1 MGVAT
6 HKIRVKI
13 KFYEEVNG
21 TMAPCNVDVRKI
33 LLLPC
38 WHYCIWRVQ
47 CLQRVIEL
55 YQWVRV
61 IVQKFNV
68 ERMGALKFEWPCL
81 SERDYKWK
89 SIFNT
94 MLQHKLLKMK
104 YNSGTS
110 SFSQRNDLK
119 CEMIEHQ
126 IRMIFF
132 SWLAPI

>member
-1 MGVAT
+1 MY
-6 HKIRVKI
+6 VK
-13 KFYEEVNG
+13 FF
-21 TMAPCNVDVRKI
+21 CCLVDITVFEGYSVCKG
-33 LLLPC
+33 LLNC
-38 WHYCIWRVQ
+38 TS
-47 CLQRVIEL
+47 EL
-55 YQWVRV
+55 ERV

-68 ERMGALKFEWPCL
+68 GRMGALKFEWPCL
-81 SERDYKWK
+81 SARDYKWK

-104 YNSGTS
+104 YNSGTL

-132 SWLAPI
+132 S

>member
-1 MGVAT
+1 MY
-6 HKIRVKI
+6 VK
-13 KFYEEVNG
+13 FF
-21 TMAPCNVDVRKI
+21 CCLVDITVFEGYSVCKG
-33 LLLPC
+33 LLNC
-38 WHYCIWRVQ
+38 TS
-47 CLQRVIEL
+47 EL
-55 YQWVRV
+55 ERV

-68 ERMGALKFEWPCL
+68 GRMGALKFEWPCL
-81 SERDYKWK
+81 SARDYKWK

-126 IRMIFF
+126 ISPDWHLF
-132 SWLAPI
+132 SVKTPSFTLKYRSMEIVHTI